1 MKRYFFFDKKNIVIS
16 AALLGVTVSLLIL
29 EILLGSVSI
38 ATMDVVKSLVGVQ
51 SDEKINVI
59 ILESRLPRALTALS
73 GGMALALSGWL
84 MQTLFRNPLA
94 GPSILGISSG
104 ASLGVALAI
113 MGGAAAGITG
123 TISITLA
130 ALIGAIAVM
139 LIILPFS
146 YRLKD
151 HVSLLIFGIMLGH
164 FTSAI
169 VSILQ
174 FKSSQENL
182 RSFVLWG
189 MGSFSDANFT
199 EILIISIFLCISIIF
214 LCFRLTSLNILQLG
228 DEYAKSLGV
237 NVRSMR
243 IALIL
248 LSGALAG
255 VVTAFCGPVS
265 FIGLAV
271 PHFARMLFKTSNHQ
285 RLFLPLILIGGI
297 TGLFSDW
304 SSRMLEIPLNAVT
317 SAIGA
322 PVVIL
327 IIVRYSKSKNYFG

>member
-1 MKRYFFFDKKNIVIS
+1 VKQYFILGKKNIVMS
-16 AALLGVTVSLLIL
+16 ATLLGVTVSLLIL

-38 ATMDVVKSLVGVQ
+38 ATIDVVKSLVGVQ

-59 ILESRLPRALTALS
+59 ILESRLPRALTALM

-113 MGGAAAGITG
+113 MGGAAAGFAG
-123 TISITLA
+123 TLSITLA
-130 ALIGAIAVM
+130 ALIGAITVM

-214 LCFRLTSLNILQLG
+214 LSFRLTALNILQLG

-237 NVRSMR
+237 NVKSLR
-243 IALIL
+243 ILLIL

-285 RLFLPLILIGGI
+285 RLFFPLILIGGF

-322 PVVIL
+322 PVVIM
-327 IIVRYSKSKNYFG
+327 IIMRYSKSKNYFG

>member
-1 MKRYFFFDKKNIVIS
+1 MS
-16 AALLGVTVSLLIL
+16 ATLLGVTVSLLIL

-38 ATMDVVKSLVGVQ
+38 ATIDVVKSLVGVQ

-59 ILESRLPRALTALS
+59 ILESRLPRALTALM

-113 MGGAAAGITG
+113 MGGAAAGFAG
-123 TISITLA
+123 TLSITLA
-130 ALIGAIAVM
+130 ALIGAITVM

-214 LCFRLTSLNILQLG
+214 LSFRLTALNILQLG

-237 NVRSMR
+237 NVKSLR
-243 IALIL
+243 ILLIL

-285 RLFLPLILIGGI
+285 RLFFPLILIGGF

-322 PVVIL
+322 PVVIM
-327 IIVRYSKSKNYFG
+327 IIMRYSKSKNYFG

>member
-16 AALLGVTVSLLIL
+16 AALLGITAVLLIL

-38 ATMDVVKSLVGVQ
+38 ATIDVVKSLVGVQ

-59 ILESRLPRALTALS
+59 ILESRLPRALTALM

-113 MGGAAAGITG
+113 MGGAAVGIAG

-214 LCFRLTSLNILQLG
+214 LSFRLTALNILQLG

-237 NVRSMR
+237 NVKSLR
-243 IALIL
+243 ILLIL

-285 RLFLPLILIGGI
+285 RLFFPLILIGGI

-327 IIVRYSKSKNYFG
+327 IIMRYSKSKNYFG

>member
-1 MKRYFFFDKKNIVIS
+1 MS
-16 AALLGVTVSLLIL
+16 ATLLGVTVSLLIL

-38 ATMDVVKSLVGVQ
+38 ATIDVVKSLVGVQ

-59 ILESRLPRALTALS
+59 ILESRLPRAITALT

-113 MGGAAAGITG
+113 MGGAAAGIAG
-123 TISITLA
+123 TLSITLA

-214 LCFRLTSLNILQLG
+214 LSFRLTALNILQLG

-237 NVRSMR
+237 NVKSLR
-243 IALIL
+243 ILLIL

-285 RLFLPLILIGGI
+285 RLFFPLILIGGI

-322 PVVIL
+322 PVVIM
-327 IIVRYSKSKNYFG
+327 IIMRYSKSKNYFG

>member
-1 MKRYFFFDKKNIVIS
+1 MS
-16 AALLGVTVSLLIL
+16 ATLLGVTVSLLIL

-38 ATMDVVKSLVGVQ
+38 ATIDVVKSLVGVQ

-59 ILESRLPRALTALS
+59 ILESRLPRAITALT

-113 MGGAAAGITG
+113 MGGAAAGIAG
-123 TISITLA
+123 TLSITLA

-214 LCFRLTSLNILQLG
+214 LSFRLTALNILQLG

-237 NVRSMR
+237 NVKSLR
-243 IALIL
+243 I
-248 LSGALAG
+248 
-255 VVTAFCGPVS
+255 
-265 FIGLAV
+265 
-271 PHFARMLFKTSNHQ
+271 
-285 RLFLPLILIGGI
+285 
-297 TGLFSDW
+297 
-304 SSRMLEIPLNAVT
+304 
-317 SAIGA
+317 
-322 PVVIL
+322 
-327 IIVRYSKSKNYFG
+327 